1 MQTESECG
9 DGSNDWK
16 AAMHTW
22 NLMKSYFTSGVNS
35 YMYWNMILDD
45 SGNSTWGWKQNAMIS
60 VFTKTKDIQFNVEFY
75 LMKHFSYF
83 IQKGAHRVQLSKI
96 NDNILA
102 FENPDGQIV
111 LVICN
116 NTDKDRVMKIKI
128 GDQMITPKISSQS
141 FNTIALNL

>member
-1 MQTESECG
+1 
-9 DGSNDWK
+9 
-16 AAMHTW
+16 
-22 NLMKSYFTSGVNS
+22 
-35 YMYWNMILDD
+35 
-45 SGNSTWGWKQNAMIS
+45 MIS

-83 IQKGAHRVQLSKI
+83 IRKGAHRVQLSKI